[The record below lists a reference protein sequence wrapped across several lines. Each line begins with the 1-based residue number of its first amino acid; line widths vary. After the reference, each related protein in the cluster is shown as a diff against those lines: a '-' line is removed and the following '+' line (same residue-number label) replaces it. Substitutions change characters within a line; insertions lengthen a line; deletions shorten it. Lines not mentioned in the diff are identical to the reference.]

1 MEQNYIEKQVKNQ
14 IQLIVR
20 GTNSEVKYSALRF
33 QSKLKLSNI
42 FLIRNKGKG
51 PPGRMR
57 SPGMAYCPTRDN
69 QPVYIENEL
78 QMHIKPNFLSQLNLQ
93 L

>member
-20 GTNSEVKYSALRF
+20 ETNSEVKYSASRL

-57 SPGMAYCPTRDN
+57 SPGMAYCL
-69 QPVYIENEL
+69 YIENEL